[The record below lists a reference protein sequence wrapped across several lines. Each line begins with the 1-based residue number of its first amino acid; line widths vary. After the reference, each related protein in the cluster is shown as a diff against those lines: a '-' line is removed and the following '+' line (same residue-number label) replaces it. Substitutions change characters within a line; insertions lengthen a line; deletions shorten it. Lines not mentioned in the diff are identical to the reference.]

1 MPKVGDE
8 PLNDV
13 EALNDTGLVDVDDEV
28 AAPILFSFFFLFT
41 GVLRGDLL
49 GVVLVFSFFEFVRLL
64 PPPPPPTPPLVEE
77 VVDVLLV
84 VDDDVDEAGDIE
96 RSSLDLSLPRGLRP
110 LLLLLRDVEVRR
122 FEANQSSS

>member
-64 PPPPPPTPPLVEE
+64 PLPPPPLVEE

>member
-8 PLNDV
+8 PLNDL

-49 GVVLVFSFFEFVRLL
+49 GVVLVFEFVRLL
-64 PPPPPPTPPLVEE
+64 PPLPPLVEE
-77 VVDVLLV
+77 VVVLFV

-110 LLLLLRDVEVRR
+110 LVLLLRDVEVRR